1 MPKRRSKKKSE
12 AIRRVLGEYP
22 QASVKDIVSFLGR
35 EGVKVRPSMVYYLR
49 SRLRRKTRRA
59 TRKAAADGAARTY
72 SAELILG
79 VKNLAKEA
87 GGYNNLKQLVE
98 VLGG

>member
-1 MPKRRSKKKSE
+1 
-12 AIRRVLGEYP
+12 VLGEYP

-49 SRLRRKTRRA
+49 RKTRKAKRQA
-59 TRKAAADGAARTY
+59 TADGAAPSGAGGPTY

-87 GGYNNLKQLVE
+87 GGFRNLKQLVE